1 MIQSQEY
8 NHNEIQDPL
17 ATNDIQPNQQNDDL
31 SNVELA
37 TVVEKT
43 PAEIEY
49 EQRQLEKERDKKRR
63 QNRRR
68 FAGYIRSRKL
78 KRRLKAK
85 VEQHVLNPVSIQPN
99 DQCTTIPKAE
109 MPYKKYRNDI
119 LEIMSQN
126 EILVSRT
133 RVNRRTSQPFNY
145 NIISSKPQSGP
156 KKKLSLKTE
165 PSSSSNEHG
174 ILVEATEKTKSM
186 TNQGE
191 SSGIRPRPRRRI
203 NYSEDLVDQAFMYEQ
218 ILHDKQKSPE
228 KRKKDIRKMAQHTPP
243 INNDS
248 VGLTRS
254 SVPSPANLDS
264 RLRLLEQR
272 NEISI
277 MPVKS
282 RMMTKDNAKKFDAKP
297 IPMPMKAEPL
307 FNITSSVSVF
317 KPRKSDPTPSGLQIS
332 NITSLHSNRAGPS
345 SKRQKITCNHC
356 KKSFANEK
364 QLAVHNMVHLQIS
377 AKKLDAIQ
385 VLNPKLRRV
394 SVVYQ
399 SFFLLLLLQ
408 MNLKT

>member
-1 MIQSQEY
+1 MIQSQEHS
-8 NHNEIQDPL
+8 HNEIHDPL
-17 ATNDIQPNQQNDDL
+17 ATNDIQPIQHDDDA

-37 TVVEKT
+37 AVVEKT

-63 QNRRR
+63 QKRRT
-68 FAGYIRSRKL
+68 FAGYIRSRKF
-78 KRRLKAK
+78 KRRLKTK
-85 VEQHVLNPVSIQPN
+85 VEQHVLNPVSAPPN
-99 DQCTTIPKAE
+99 DHCTTIPKAE

-145 NIISSKPQSGP
+145 NVISSQPQFGP

-165 PSSSSNEHG
+165 PSSTSDEHG
-174 ILVEATEKTKSM
+174 ILGHATQNIRSM
-186 TNQGE
+186 TSQE
-191 SSGIRPRPRRRI
+191 QAQRQQPMSPALDTSPSIRPRPRRRI

-228 KRKKDIRKMAQHTPP
+228 KRKKGIANVAQHTSPAK
-243 INNDS
+243 NDTIDS
-248 VGLTRS
+248 ARS
-254 SVPSPANLDS
+254 AVPSPANLDS

-282 RMMTKDNAKKFDAKP
+282 RMMTKDNANKFDAKS
-297 IPMPMKAEPL
+297 IPMPMKVEPL

-317 KPRKSDPTPSGLQIS
+317 KPRKSDPSPSGLQIS

-345 SKRQKITCNHC
+345 SKRPKIACAHC
-356 KKSFANEK
+356 TKAFADEH
-364 QLAVHNMVHLQIS
+364 QLAVHNIEHIQVS
-377 AKKLDAIQ
+377 VNKLDAIR

-394 SVVYQ
+394 SVVY
-399 SFFLLLLLQ
+399 
-408 MNLKT
+408 